1 MQKTLDL
8 NPYDVFQLNKVY
20 DIDKELLEER
30 YLELQKTL
38 HPDKFINST
47 DIERDISNS
56 QTSFVNNAYELLEN
70 DISRVKILLKLKNYN
85 MNDENASFKDT
96 NILEEI
102 MDLQNRC
109 MSSSNTNETK
119 KIKLSIESKIKD
131 EKKISINLTKENYSE
146 VHKSIVKLSYLEK
159 ININLN

>member
-1 MQKTLDL
+1 M
-8 NPYDVFQLNKVY
+8 
-20 DIDKELLEER
+20 
-30 YLELQKTL
+30 
-38 HPDKFINST
+38 
-47 DIERDISNS
+47 
-56 QTSFVNNAYELLEN
+56 A
-70 DISRVKILLKLKNYN
+70 

-119 KIKLSIESKIKD
+119 RLNYQSNQKIKD
-131 EKKISINLTKENYSE
+131 EKISINLTKENYSE

>member
-70 DISRVKILLKLKNYN
+70 DISRVKILLKLKNYGH
-85 MNDENASFKDT
+85 E
-96 NILEEI
+96 
-102 MDLQNRC
+102 R
-109 MSSSNTNETK
+109 
-119 KIKLSIESKIKD
+119 
-131 EKKISINLTKENYSE
+131 
-146 VHKSIVKLSYLEK
+146 
-159 ININLN
+159 

>member
-1 MQKTLDL
+1 MKRAGVVVVNHFTSNYKHGIIKTCWKCKKKL
-8 NPYDVFQLNKVY
+8 NLKPLYVLLFYSAKNLRFKPYDVFQLNKVY

-85 MNDENASFKDT
+85 MNDENA
-96 NILEEI
+96 I
-102 MDLQNRC
+102 
-109 MSSSNTNETK
+109 
-119 KIKLSIESKIKD
+119 
-131 EKKISINLTKENYSE
+131 
-146 VHKSIVKLSYLEK
+146 
-159 ININLN
+159 